1 MRENIDLKNAEYEHF
16 LRNVQFSKQLLLQFW
31 KNQEKIT
38 IEDSF
43 LNRITYLNLVNN
55 ELVHIFF
62 IKISSLFR
70 IGELW
75 LLHW

>member
-55 ELVHIFF
+55 ELVYIFF

-75 LLHW
+75 LLH

>member
-43 LNRITYLNLVNN
+43 LNRIT
-55 ELVHIFF
+55 I
-62 IKISSLFR
+62 
-70 IGELW
+70 
-75 LLHW
+75 